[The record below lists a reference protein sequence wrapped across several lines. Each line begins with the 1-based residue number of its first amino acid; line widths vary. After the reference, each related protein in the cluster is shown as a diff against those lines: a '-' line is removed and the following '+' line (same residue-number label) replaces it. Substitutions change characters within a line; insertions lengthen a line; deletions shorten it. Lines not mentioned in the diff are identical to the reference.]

1 MISEWLEGFVLAG
14 GGSTR
19 FGSNKAL
26 ASYRGRPLLAH
37 ALRALRGLGLNPRVV
52 TRDPDPYRDHAL
64 AFVLA
69 ENAECGPAEGLRAAL
84 GASARS
90 WALVLG
96 ADMPGVD
103 ASLLRALLERAGSP
117 PAAGG
122 PRAFCFEEAGGRRHP
137 LPGLYH
143 RSLAA
148 DIGGLGPAPAL
159 MAVLD
164 AASVRTVKPGGT
176 AGRGDAAWRLG
187 SVNRP
192 EDLDVFRDPGQ

>member
-1 MISEWLEGFVLAG
+1 MSRDWLEGFVLAG

-26 ASYRGRPLLAH
+26 APFAGRPLLAH
-37 ALRALRGLGLNPRVV
+37 AVRALRGLGLAPRVV
-52 TRDPDPYRDHAL
+52 TRDPAPYRELAA
-64 AFVLA
+64 AFVLGERA
-69 ENAECGPAEGLRAAL
+69 GQGPAEGLRAAL
-84 GASARS
+84 AASARP

-103 ASLLRALLERAGSP
+103 AALLRRLLPEAGEP
-117 PAAGG
+117 PAGGG

-148 DIGGLGPAPAL
+148 DVEALGPAPAL

-164 AASVRTVKPGGT
+164 AAGVRAVRVEAGP
-176 AGRGDAAWRLG
+176 AGRRLR

-192 EDLDVFRDPGQ
+192 EDLQAFSGGDGYR